1 MKHAVRKEIEART
14 GWFGLRSGFGMMR
27 RTIRADVGAIIRDEC
42 GSQVDQKGY
51 RRISEAALTRT
62 SPRGRDSEDALVEL
76 LGKTVPPT
84 RREHPRGHDAPPYR
98 RFRHDA

>member
-51 RRISEAALTRT
+51 GRISEDATAGTQQ
-62 SPRGRDSEDALVEL
+62 RGTQQHRSNRDDI
-76 LGKTVPPT
+76 
-84 RREHPRGHDAPPYR
+84 
-98 RFRHDA
+98 